1 MKMKNQKLAR
11 PLAVPFFSLA
21 SPKGG
26 EGRGEEAKAFRDQI
40 PSPRPFPR
48 LGGERESG
56 TRYPPQCPTRPRD
69 GWIGRWK
76 LHVKCSMFL
85 LAVLLF
91 LAAFP
96 LRGQT
101 SASGTNAPLKLS
113 PPYGELPPT
122 FFEQHGTILVLAGF
136 GIIALAAFGLWLIF
150 HPRPKPIIP
159 PEVQARQALEI
170 LRERPEDGAMLSR
183 ISQVLRNYFMMAFK
197 LAPGEL
203 TTTEF
208 YAVLAANEQIGAENA
223 KSIADF
229 LHECDK
235 KKFSSSPAI
244 TPLNAVDRALKLIAC
259 AETCRLRSAPVPGA
273 ATSSGQGATADR
285 LTQSSSDV
293 AASGDGRTP

>member
-40 PSPRPFPR
+40 PSPQPSPR
-48 LGGERESG
+48 LGGERESD
-56 TRYPPQCPTRPRD
+56 TRYSPQCPTRPRG

-85 LAVLLF
+85 SVVLLF

-101 SASGTNAPLKLS
+101 NSEATNAPLTLS

-122 FFEQHGTILVLAGF
+122 FFEQHGTILMLAGL
-136 GIIALAAFGLWLIF
+136 GIIASAALGLWLIF
-150 HPRPKPIIP
+150 HPRPEPIIP
-159 PEVQARQALEI
+159 PEVQARRALEA
-170 LRERPEDGAMLSR
+170 LRERPEDGAVLSR
-183 ISQVLRNYFMMAFK
+183 ISQVLRNYFTAAFQ
-197 LAPGEL
+197 LVPGEM
-203 TTTEF
+203 TTMEF
-208 YAVLAANEQIGAENA
+208 CAVLAASEKIDAENIR
-223 KSIADF
+223 SISNF

-235 KKFSSSPAI
+235 KKFSSSPGVM
-244 TPLNAVDRALKLIAC
+244 PLNAVDRALKLIAC

-293 AASGDGRTP
+293 ATSDDGRIP